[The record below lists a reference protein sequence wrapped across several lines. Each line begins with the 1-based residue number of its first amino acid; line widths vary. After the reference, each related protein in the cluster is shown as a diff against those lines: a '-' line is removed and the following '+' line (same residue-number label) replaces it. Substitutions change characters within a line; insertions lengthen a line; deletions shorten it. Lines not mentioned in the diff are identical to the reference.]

1 MRRLGLALYVL
12 SSLLVTV
19 AFVWAQAVP
28 PGAAP
33 SCDQQ
38 LEMARTE
45 NIALRKQ
52 LAQNMFQA
60 AFMEEQNQVL
70 RKQVEAQAAK
80 DKAAEKK

>member
-1 MRRLGLALYVL
+1 MRRRLWTLLGLAALYPIY
-12 SSLLVTV
+12 
-19 AFVWAQAVP
+19 AAAQSVP

-70 RKQVEAQAAK
+70 RKQVEAQAVK

>member
-1 MRRLGLALYVL
+1 MRRRLWTLLGLAVLYPIY
-12 SSLLVTV
+12 
-19 AFVWAQAVP
+19 AAAQAVP

-70 RKQVEAQAAK
+70 RKQVEAQAVK